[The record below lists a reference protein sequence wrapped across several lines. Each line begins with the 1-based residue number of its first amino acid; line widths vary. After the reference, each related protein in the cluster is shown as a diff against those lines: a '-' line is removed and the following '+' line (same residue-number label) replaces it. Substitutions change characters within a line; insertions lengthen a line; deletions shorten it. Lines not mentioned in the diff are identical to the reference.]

1 MLPVHVAWRSLGYSL
16 ASFLPLALMVL
27 WLSAS
32 ERVLTAELVWND
44 SAQAVCIQT
53 QPCTSGVVAVRGAN
67 SQVSVDAG
75 LLLDAGHFLPTY
87 ALRTEY
93 AQRHL
98 QLHSVLQAETVE
110 LLFADGSIQRH
121 QVTSRGWLGISA
133 MLWMHVALGYL
144 AWLSGCFHWLRSGAE
159 GLGLLLTSCGGYA
172 VGMLLGGLELDH
184 GLAWPMGAAGL
195 INQLARFAIQL
206 GFAAYVGF
214 VLCLPRRVVPRR
226 VVQALPATAFLV
238 VCIDVLGLAPAPA
251 WGHQAVVALW
261 VVLVSVALFYQW
273 RRTHSPLLRALAQ
286 WFGLL
291 AGLLVLRFAII
302 QAWPQDGSTTEREL
316 FVAGSFMAFKVF
328 SLMVMAVSPVLGNAD
343 HVWRRIVLWLL
354 AASLVAAADVVLI
367 LALRLSPPV
376 ALLVSTLLVGA
387 FYVPLRAWA
396 FERLLGNRTLKLE
409 DHIEALYITARAAA
423 TSDARAQQSW
433 AQLLQRAFAPEELA
447 LRQESGPSAQVREGG
462 AALWAP
468 LPVVGGG
475 VLLRHAHGGRRLF
488 GAQERRFV
496 DQAAKLL
503 ARLVDADR
511 KADLARQEE
520 RERIANDLHDDLGGR
535 LLHLVRTGPPGPW
548 QRFAQDTLSEM
559 RFITH
564 GMAKGPVPLNELL
577 ADLRGELAPRVRAVG
592 LQMDWQAPGGLA
604 VEPVRPEMALAIA
617 RVLSEALRN
626 AVTHGQATRLSVDIG
641 IEDARL
647 CLRVRNDGPRVDP
660 AVWSRG
666 LGLLSIERR
675 AQQLGGQARWEAL
688 AEGGVL
694 LTVSWPMH
702 YQATAP

>member
-1 MLPVHVAWRSLGYSL
+1 MLPVRVAWRSLGYSL

-44 SAQAVCIQT
+44 SAQAVCIQA
-53 QPCTSGVVAVRGAN
+53 QPCTSGVVAVRGVN
-67 SQVSVDAG
+67 SQVPVDAG

-87 ALRTEY
+87 ALRTDY
-93 AQRHL
+93 AQRLL
-98 QLHSVLQAETVE
+98 QLHGVLQADAVE

-121 QVTSRGWLGISA
+121 PVTSRGWLGISA

-206 GFAAYVGF
+206 GFASYVGF

-251 WGHQAVVALW
+251 WGHQAVVVLW

-354 AASLVAAADVVLI
+354 AASLVAAADVVLV

-376 ALLVSTLLVGA
+376 ALLASTLLVGA
-387 FYVPLRAWA
+387 LYVPLRAWA
-396 FERLLGNRTLKLE
+396 FERLLGRRALKLE
-409 DHIEALYITARAAA
+409 DHIEALYTTARAAA
-423 TSDARAQQSW
+423 TSNAGAQRAW
-433 AQLLQRAFAPEELA
+433 AQLLERVFLPETLELKE
-447 LRQESGPSAQVREGG
+447 LPGESARVLESG

-468 LPVVGGG
+468 LPVVGAG
-475 VLLRHAHGGRRLF
+475 VMLRHAQGGRRLF
-488 GAQERRFV
+488 GVEERRFV
-496 DQAAKLL
+496 QHAASLL
-503 ARLVDADR
+503 QRLVDGDR
-511 KADLARQEE
+511 KADLARQDE
-520 RERIANDLHDDLGGR
+520 RERIADDLHDDLGGR
-535 LLHLVRTGPPGPW
+535 LLHLVRTGPAGPW
-548 QRFAQDTLSEM
+548 QRYAQDTLSEM

-564 GMAKGPVPLNELL
+564 GMAKGPVPLTELL
-577 ADLRGELAPRVRAVG
+577 ADLRGELVPRVRGAG
-592 LQMDWQAPGGLA
+592 LHMDWQPPVVPATLT
-604 VEPVRPEMALAIA
+604 VRPDVALAIA
-617 RVLSEALRN
+617 RILSEALRN
-626 AVTHGQATRLSVDIG
+626 VLNHGQATRVGVHIG
-641 IEDARL
+641 LEGDGLHLA
-647 CLRVRNDGPRVDP
+647 VRNDGALVNPTN
-660 AVWSRG
+660 WTRG
-666 LGLLSIERR
+666 LGLQSIERR
-675 AQQLGGQARWEAL
+675 AQRLGGQARWEAL
-688 AEGGVL
+688 SDGGVL
-694 LTVSWPMH
+694 LTVSWPLD
-702 YQATAP
+702 AKGSAP

>member
-1 MLPVHVAWRSLGYSL
+1 MRKLSVAWRSLAFSL
-16 ASFLPLALMVL
+16 ASFLPLALIVL

-44 SAQAVCIQT
+44 GAQAVCIKA
-53 QPCTSGVVAVRGAN
+53 QPCVAGVVAVRGAHT
-67 SQVSVDAG
+67 QVPVDAD

-87 ALRTEY
+87 TLRSAY
-93 AQRHL
+93 AQRHT
-98 QLHSVLQAETVE
+98 QLHDLLQADTVE
-110 LLFADGSIQRH
+110 LVLSDGTTQRER
-121 QVTSRGWLGISA
+121 VATRGWLGISA
-133 MLWMHVALGYL
+133 MLWMHVVLAYL
-144 AWLSGCFHWLRSGAE
+144 AWLSGLFHWLRHRAE
-159 GLGLLLTSCGGYA
+159 GFGLLLTACGGYA
-172 VGMLLGGLELDH
+172 AGMLLGGLELDH
-184 GLAWPMGAAGL
+184 GLAWPFGAAGQ

-226 VVQALPATAFLV
+226 VVRALPLMAVLV

-261 VVLVSVALFYQW
+261 VVVVSVALYYQW

-291 AGLLVLRFAII
+291 AALLVLRFAII
-302 QAWPQDGSTTEREL
+302 QAWPHDGPTTEREL

-354 AASLVAAADVVLI
+354 AASLVAAADVVLV

-376 ALLVSTLLVGA
+376 ALLASTLLVGA
-387 FYVPLRAWA
+387 FYVPLRAWT
-396 FERLLGNRTLKLE
+396 FDRLLGSRALKLE
-409 DHIEALYITARAAA
+409 DHIEALYITARAAV
-423 TSDARAQQSW
+423 TSNARAQQSW
-433 AQLLQRAFAPEELA
+433 AQLLQRAFGPEEMVM
-447 LRQESGPSAQVREGG
+447 QEESGPSAQVREGG

-475 VLLRHAHGGRRLF
+475 VLMRHAHGGRRLF

-548 QRFAQDTLSEM
+548 QQFAQDTLSEM

-564 GMAKGPVPLNELL
+564 GMAKGPVPLHELL
-577 ADLRGELAPRVRAVG
+577 ADLRGELAPRVRAAG
-592 LQMDWQAPGGLA
+592 LHIDWQAPGGPA
-604 VEPVRPEMALAIA
+604 AEAVRPEMALAIA

-626 AVTHGQATRLSVDIG
+626 AMTHGQATRLAVDIG

-647 CLRVRNDGPRVDP
+647 CIRVRNDGPQVDP
-660 AVWSRG
+660 ALWSRG
-666 LGLLSIERR
+666 LGLVSIERR
-675 AQQLGGQARWEAL
+675 AQQLGGQAHWEAL
-688 AEGGVL
+688 AEGGVR
-694 LTVSWPMH
+694 LTVSWPLDS
-702 YQATAP
+702 QGSAP